1 MTSCAG
7 RYENIYSLQINFQQA
22 LELQSYKLNKEII
35 SQSVVIVIKNKFF
48 NFVPTKSALVL
59 RTRFS
64 KKNTLKATDLRLIYW
79 SFH

>member
-7 RYENIYSLQINFQQA
+7 RYKNIYSLQINFQQA

-48 NFVPTKSALVL
+48 NFVPTKSALVFGHAFP
-59 RTRFS
+59 RR
-64 KKNTLKATDLRLIYW
+64 I
-79 SFH
+79 H